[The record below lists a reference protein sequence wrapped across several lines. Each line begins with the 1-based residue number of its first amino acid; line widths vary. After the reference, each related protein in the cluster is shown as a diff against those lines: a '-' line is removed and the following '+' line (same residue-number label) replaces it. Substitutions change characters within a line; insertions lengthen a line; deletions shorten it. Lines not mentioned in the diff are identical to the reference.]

1 MRSDGWPLSGPTS
14 STTPT
19 DVLDLLVTILQIYFY
34 AVLAWVILSWIQ
46 VSSTHPLGRVQ
57 VFLDRIIYPVILP
70 IRRVIPPV
78 RLGAGALDLSPIVL
92 LVGLR
97 ILMGVLS

>member
-1 MRSDGWPLSGPTS
+1 M
-14 STTPT
+14 
-19 DVLDLLVTILQIYFY
+19 LDLIATLLEIYFY
-34 AVLAWVILSWIQ
+34 AVLMWVILSWIQ

-57 VFLDRIIYPVILP
+57 IFLDRIIYPVILP

-92 LVGLR
+92 LVALR
-97 ILMGVLS
+97 ILIRVLR

>member
-1 MRSDGWPLSGPTS
+1 M
-14 STTPT
+14 
-19 DVLDLLVTILQIYFY
+19 LDLIATLLEIYFY
-34 AVLAWVILSWIQ
+34 AVLIWVILSWIQ
-46 VSSTHPLGRVQ
+46 VSSTHPLGRIQ

-97 ILMGVLS
+97 ILIGLLR